1 MSSITELTYT
11 YLCVQPSYI
20 EAKCAVHK
28 VARKVHEL
36 VQRQGLPK
44 TTPEASDL
52 VEKALN
58 AAVLIF
64 KPIDFMA
71 LAYGQ
76 LENALQTSDE
86 KSKRET
92 IKKAIRTYQRG
103 EMLMNSQKKVGHDF
117 SKKTEPFSA
126 KVKLLIAQIDP
137 DNAIQNEIREE
148 DSKIIKLAIGV
159 GLVVSMMGTDSVH
172 DKNFIA

>member
-11 YLCVQPSYI
+11 YLGVQPSSI
-20 EAKCAVHK
+20 DAKCAVHK

-36 VQRQGLPK
+36 VQKQGLPK
-44 TTPEASDL
+44 TPLKASDL

-71 LAYGQ
+71 PAYGQ
-76 LENALQTSDE
+76 LENALQLSDE

-92 IKKAIRTYQRG
+92 VKNAIRVYQRG
-103 EMLMNSQKKVGHDF
+103 EMLMNTQK
-117 SKKTEPFSA
+117 SW
-126 KVKLLIAQIDP
+126 I
-137 DNAIQNEIREE
+137 
-148 DSKIIKLAIGV
+148 
-159 GLVVSMMGTDSVH
+159 
-172 DKNFIA
+172 